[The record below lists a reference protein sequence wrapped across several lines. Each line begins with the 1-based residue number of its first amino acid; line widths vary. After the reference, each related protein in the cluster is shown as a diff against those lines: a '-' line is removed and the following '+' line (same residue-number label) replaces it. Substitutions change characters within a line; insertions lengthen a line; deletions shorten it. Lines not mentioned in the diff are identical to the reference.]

1 MARILFLT
9 TKQPSTNPRMRKS
22 ADALAKAGHEV
33 HVLYAFNTE
42 WATEAD
48 QSIFRSE
55 VWSHERVGGHPI
67 SERITY
73 QWARAWR
80 KFFEITGNTER
91 AICRGFA
98 RYVERGIDWKPD
110 LVIGHNPGA
119 LGPLIRISKG
129 LNVPALFDAEDYHR
143 GEAARQESATTS
155 ITKLEDSL
163 LPDLTRMTAASPMIA
178 QAYRKL
184 YPALSVTTVNNAF
197 PLDCLSPKPTASKEN
212 PLSMVWFSQV
222 IGLDRGLEEFLT
234 CLQLIP
240 TIPVAINLVGL
251 ASDDVKS
258 RVNKLDLS
266 PNQNI
271 RFHSPMPEKDLF
283 EFISNQEI
291 GLALE
296 PGFSRNNDWAR
307 SNKIYTYPLAGCYTL
322 ASKTAAQVQFMEEF
336 PQAGEL
342 VDLNDPESMANAL
355 KELHENRSVLLEKRI
370 QAWELAKTTLNWELE
385 SQTLLSLVDDILG
398 S

>member
-67 SERITY
+67 SERTTY

-80 KFFEITGNTER
+80 KFFELTGNTER
-91 AICRGFA
+91 AMCRGFA
-98 RYVERGIDWKPD
+98 RYIERGIAWKPD

-119 LGPLIRISKG
+119 LGPLIRISKR
-129 LNVPALFDAEDYHR
+129 LNIPALFDAEDYHR
-143 GEAARQESATTS
+143 GEAARQAAATTR
-155 ITKLEDSL
+155 ITQLEDRL
-163 LPDLTRMTAASPMIA
+163 LPDLAQMTAASPMIA

-184 YPALSVTTVNNAF
+184 YPALRVTTVNNAF

-222 IGLDRGLEEFLT
+222 IGIDRGLEEFLT

-240 TIPVAINLVGL
+240 TIPVEINLVGL
-251 ASDDVKS
+251 AFEDVKS
-258 RVNKLDLS
+258 RVKELGLS
-266 PNQNI
+266 SSQII
-271 RFHSPMPEKDLF
+271 RFQLPMPENDLF
-283 EFISNQEI
+283 DFVSKHEI

-307 SNKIYTYPLAGCYTL
+307 SNKIYSYPLTGCYTL

-370 QAWELAKTTLNWELE
+370 QAWELAKTELNWELE

>member
-22 ADALAKAGHEV
+22 ADAMAKAGHEV
-33 HVLYAFNTE
+33 HVLYAFNTK

-48 QSIFRSE
+48 ELIFRRE
-55 VWSHERVGGHPI
+55 GWSHERVGGHPI

-91 AICRGFA
+91 AMCRGFTS
-98 RYVERGIDWKPD
+98 YIERGIDWKPD

-119 LGPLIRISKG
+119 LGPLIRISKR
-129 LNVPALFDAEDYHR
+129 LNIPALFDAEDYHR
-143 GEAARQESATTS
+143 GEAAQQAAATTR
-155 ITKLEDSL
+155 ITQLEDRL
-163 LPDLTRMTAASPMIA
+163 LPDLAQMTAASPLIA

-184 YPALSVTTVNNAF
+184 YPALRVTTVNNAF

-212 PLSMVWFSQV
+212 PLSIVWFSQV

-234 CLQLIP
+234 CLQLTP
-240 TIPVAINLVGL
+240 TIPVEINLVGL

-258 RVNKLDLS
+258 RVNELGLS
-266 PNQNI
+266 HNQII
-271 RFHSPMPEKDLF
+271 RFHSPMPENDLF
-283 EFISNQEI
+283 DFVSKHEI

-307 SNKIYTYPLAGCYTL
+307 SNKIYSYPLAGCYTL
-322 ASKTAAQVQFMEEF
+322 ASKTSAQVQFMEEF
-336 PQAGEL
+336 PSAGEL
-342 VDLNDPESMANAL
+342 VDLNDPELMANGL
-355 KELHENRSVLLEKRI
+355 KELHENRSVLLERRI
-370 QAWELAKTTLNWELE
+370 QAWELAKTKLNWELE

>member
-22 ADALAKAGHEV
+22 ADAMAKAGHEV
-33 HVLYAFNTE
+33 HVLYAFNTK

-48 QSIFRSE
+48 ELIFRRE
-55 VWSHERVGGHPI
+55 GWSHERVGGHPI

-91 AICRGFA
+91 AMCRGFTS
-98 RYVERGIDWKPD
+98 YIERGIDWKPD

-119 LGPLIRISKG
+119 LGPLIRISKR
-129 LNVPALFDAEDYHR
+129 LNIPALFDAEDYHR
-143 GEAARQESATTS
+143 GSSCPRGSGDYKNHATRRSPPPRFGSNDCS
-155 ITKLEDSL
+155 IPLDC
-163 LPDLTRMTAASPMIA
+163 ASVSEVVSRA
-178 QAYRKL
+178 Q
-184 YPALSVTTVNNAF
+184 VTTVNNAF

-212 PLSMVWFSQV
+212 PLSIVWFSQV

-234 CLQLIP
+234 CLQLIQ
-240 TIPVAINLVGL
+240 TIPVEINLVGL

-258 RVNKLDLS
+258 RVNELGLS
-266 PNQNI
+266 HNQII
-271 RFHSPMPEKDLF
+271 RFHSPMPENDLF
-283 EFISNQEI
+283 DFVSKHEI

-307 SNKIYTYPLAGCYTL
+307 SNKIYSYPLAGCYTL
-322 ASKTAAQVQFMEEF
+322 ASK
-336 PQAGEL
+336 
-342 VDLNDPESMANAL
+342 
-355 KELHENRSVLLEKRI
+355 NRSASSIHGGIPLSGRI
-370 QAWELAKTTLNWELE
+370 
-385 SQTLLSLVDDILG
+385 G
-398 S
+398 

>member
-22 ADALAKAGHEV
+22 ADAMAKSGHEV

-48 QSIFRSE
+48 QSILRSE

-67 SERITY
+67 SERTTY

-110 LVIGHNPGA
+110 LVVGHNPGA
-119 LGPLIRISKG
+119 LGPLIRISKR
-129 LNVPALFDAEDYHR
+129 LNIPALFDAEDYHR
-143 GEAARQESATTS
+143 GEAAQQAAATTR
-155 ITKLEDSL
+155 ITQLEDSL
-163 LPDLTRMTAASPMIA
+163 LPDLTQMTAASPMIA

-184 YPALSVTTVNNAF
+184 YPAISVTTVNNAF
-197 PLDCLSPKPTASKEN
+197 PLDCLSPKPTASKDN
-212 PLSMVWFSQV
+212 PLSIIWFSQV

-240 TIPVAINLVGL
+240 TIPVEINLVGL

-258 RVNKLDLS
+258 RVKEFGLGSNK
-266 PNQNI
+266 NI

-322 ASKTAAQVQFMEEF
+322 ASKTAAQVQFMEKF

-370 QAWELAKTTLNWELE
+370 QAWELAKTKLNWELE